1 MRKTTTKILSLL
13 LSAALLSGC
22 GMRSRENVPLFSSL
36 GNLLPFAVDSLE
48 ELASPE
54 EKEPGDGIHAEV
66 DFADME
72 WYRYNLREFNSRA
85 KRLVSTKDE
94 GEAEDLYTWLLTEYK
109 RLQTLNEIAWINFYE
124 HGTSRNSAACQTSD
138 EQLSKASDTLRA
150 AVADRLNGKWGE
162 AFAAFLGEET
172 NTLLSDYEEM
182 TDREAK
188 LANRETELQL
198 QYNELIARTDLTGEE
213 LGQKAGSIFLE
224 LVEIRN
230 EISAGYGFDSYADYA
245 YAYYYGRDF
254 TAEDGRNL
262 CQQIKPYAREYFADC
277 CYCSAFY
284 KNLGKAA
291 QKTPEELL
299 AMLREYAPRISP
311 AATEAE
317 AYMER
322 RGLYLLGD
330 VNDIAELGFTATLP
344 LYNAPF
350 LYNSLYGDIYDIQS
364 MFHEF
369 GHFYD
374 AYINIP
380 ANPLTTIG
388 SYDIFEIHST
398 GLEALSYSWYDEIFG
413 NASPEARI
421 YCLDG
426 LIGNVVSGC
435 IYDEFQQYVYAHPE
449 LTAEELGDV
458 YLSIRE
464 EYGQKSGN
472 SSDRY
477 QWIYVSHNFENPF
490 YYISYAVSALASLQ
504 LWTLSQQDFD
514 AAMELY
520 NRLVEQGA
528 YEVRYC
534 QLLRDLGMTLFTE
547 DLDACIAEP
556 FHTLQ
561 DMCLAYDGVRP
572 SASRVH

>member
-1 MRKTTTKILSLL
+1 MRKTIIKVLSLL
-13 LSAALLSGC
+13 LAAVLLGGCGTRSGGSVSPFASLGDLLS
-22 GMRSRENVPLFSSL
+22 LFT
-36 GNLLPFAVDSLE
+36 ASLE
-48 ELASPE
+48 EPAAPE
-54 EKEPGDGIHAEV
+54 EKEPGDGVHAEV

-72 WYRYNLREFNSRA
+72 WYRYNMREFNSRA
-85 KRLVSTKDE
+85 RRLVKTKDE
-94 GEAEDLYTWLLTEYK
+94 GEAEELYNWLLTEYK
-109 RLQTLNEIAWINFYE
+109 RLQTLNEIAWIKFYE
-124 HGTSRNSAACQTSD
+124 NGTARNSSACQTSD
-138 EQLSKASDTLRA
+138 EQLSKASDALRA
-150 AVADRLNGKWGE
+150 AVADRLDGRQGD

-172 NTLLSDYEEM
+172 SQLLSGYEEM

-188 LANRETELQL
+188 LSNRETELQL
-198 QYNELIARTDLTGEE
+198 QYNDLIARTDLSEEE
-213 LGQKAGSIFLE
+213 LGQRAGKIFLE

-230 EISAGYGFDSYADYA
+230 EIASSYGFDSYADYA
-245 YAYYYGRDF
+245 YTYYYGRDF
-254 TAEDGRNL
+254 TAEDGMAL

-277 CYCSAFY
+277 CYCGAFY

-291 QKTPEELL
+291 NKTPEELL

-311 AATEAE
+311 AATAAE

-330 VNDIAELGFTATLP
+330 VDDIAELGFTATLP

-369 GHFYD
+369 GHYYD

-388 SYDIFEIHST
+388 SFDIFEIHST
-398 GLEALSYSWYDEIFG
+398 GLEALSYTWYDEIFG
-413 NASPEARI
+413 KSAREARI

-426 LIGNVVSGC
+426 LVGNVVSGC

-449 LTAEELGDV
+449 LTAEELADV

-464 EYGQKSGN
+464 DYGQKSWN
-472 SSDRY
+472 DSDRY

-520 NRLVEQGA
+520 NRLVEQSA
-528 YEVRYC
+528 YEVGYC
-534 QLLRDLGMTLFTE
+534 ELLRDMGMTVFTE
-547 DLDACIAEP
+547 DLDGCFEEP
-556 FHTLQ
+556 FNTLR
-561 DMCLAYDGVRP
+561 DMCLDYDGVRP